1 MTRPGDAFLR
11 LRSTVLDTL
20 LSDPELSRTGSDVSD
35 PGGGGGDRPKP
46 QRTETDSK
54 PEGLF
59 RASMPL
65 NRPRPEA
72 QPRAER
78 HADPGLFDDP
88 RASQHIHA
96 LLDGGSGPE
105 SMAGPNSNFSL
116 SQRRGPGDDTPTGV
130 MAPPTRAFGK
140 PRNRFQP
147 TRHLLRNPKV
157 LAVAGCALAALLLLI
172 FVTTGSKPKP
182 SPGLVIAT
190 APPPPA
196 GAPTGSPPGP
206 GGGGSGGSNTPSGS
220 QITVRQAVTQCPAGS
235 TNGMDAFSGEPRKAW
250 SCVRAYQIDGQVMT
264 IELGKSYHIDSIGIV
279 PGFDFVDSDGVDQ
292 WTKHRTVARVSYE
305 FEDGEHTTLTQD
317 TMSQRKLVVTPV
329 DPPVTA
335 SEVVLTVLKSDGD
348 RSVNDVA
355 ISSIVITGK

>member
-11 LRSTVLDTL
+11 SRSTVLDTL
-20 LSDPELSRTGSDVSD
+20 LSDPELSRTGSDVSG
-35 PGGGGGDRPKP
+35 PGPSERPKP
-46 QRTETDSK
+46 TRTEPESQ

-59 RASMPL
+59 TA
-65 NRPRPEA
+65 NKAGGTRPPTEQRP
-72 QPRAER
+72 
-78 HADPGLFDDP
+78 DPGLFDDP

-96 LLDGGSGPE
+96 LLDGGTGPE
-105 SMAGPNSNFSL
+105 SMVGPSSNFTL
-116 SQRRGPGDDTPTGV
+116 SQRNGPPGDDTPTGV
-130 MAPPTRAFGK
+130 MAPPTRAFAK
-140 PRNRFQP
+140 PRRFQP
-147 TRHLLRNPKV
+147 TRHVLRNPKV

-190 APPPPA
+190 APPAPA
-196 GAPTGSPPGP
+196 GAPSVAPTVP
-206 GGGGSGGSNTPSGS
+206 GGGGGGSSAPSGNQIPVQQAITACPSGS
-220 QITVRQAVTQCPAGS
+220 TS
-235 TNGMDAFSGEPRKAW
+235 GMDAFSGEPRKAW

-292 WTKHRTVARVSYE
+292 WTKHRTVGRVSYE
-305 FEDGEHTTLTQD
+305 FQDGEHTTLTQD

-335 SEVVLTVLKSDGD
+335 SEVILTVLKSDGD
-348 RSVNDVA
+348 RSINDVA